1 MAEILRA
8 IGISA
13 VNTAVVKRLK
23 EDAYTIAYAAKIFN
37 NVPTGTAMPYLHCTS
52 YMDRPS
58 AMFGSRDFA
67 PEDVSFAV
75 HVWDATLGDT
85 ACADIMNLV
94 TKALTGTKLSITGYT
109 TNYNASL
116 DFADILIDTTEP
128 LTPVRHGI
136 CRFILRVSPN

>member
-1 MAEILRA
+1 MSEITRQ

-13 VNTAVVKRLK
+13 CNTAIIKRLK
-23 EDAYTIAYAAKIFN
+23 EDANTIAYVAKIFN
-37 NVPTGTAMPYLHCTS
+37 NVPTGTAMPYLHVTG

-75 HVWDATLGDT
+75 HVWSGSLGDKD
-85 ACADIMNLV
+85 CADIMNLV
-94 TKALTGTKLSITGYT
+94 TKALTNSALSITGYT
-109 TNYNASL
+109 TNFNASL

-128 LTPVRHGI
+128 LTPVRHGV
-136 CRFILRVSPN
+136 CRFILRICP

>member
-1 MAEILRA
+1 MAEQLRA

-13 VNTAVVKRLK
+13 VNTAVIKRLK
-23 EDAYTIAYAAKIFN
+23 EDAYTIAYVAKIFN
-37 NVPTGTAMPYLHCTS
+37 NVPTGTAMPYLHVTG

-75 HVWDATLGDT
+75 HVWSGSLGDKD
-85 ACADIMNLV
+85 CADIMNLV
-94 TKALTGTKLSITGYT
+94 TKALTGTALSITGYST
-109 TNYNASL
+109 LYNASL

-128 LTPVRHGI
+128 LTPVRHGV
-136 CRFILRVSPN
+136 CRFILRICP